1 MKKVG
6 IIGGSGYTG
15 GELIRLV
22 LQHPALELEFVY
34 STTRAGKPLTHAH
47 PDLLGSTTLKFTD
60 QVNPEIDVVY
70 LCLGHGNS
78 VAFLQEHSF
87 SDHTLIVD
95 LGNDFRLKEDANFKG
110 RNYVYG
116 LPELQRETI
125 EKANAIANPGCFATA
140 LQLAMLPIAKNKNL
154 DIKKRLL
161 SFIDKNDNKT
171 FVGYGASIGTTTL
184 IYEFGLGKMISYLF
198 DDEKRRHNLYSPGYK
213 IKVLNPKKIKAMS

>member
-34 STTRAGKPLTHAH
+34 STSRAGKPLTHAH
-47 PDLLGSTTLKFTD
+47 PDLLGSTTRKFAD
-60 QVNPEIDVVY
+60 QINPEIDVVY

-87 SDHTLIVD
+87 SDLTLIVD

-110 RNYVYG
+110 
-116 LPELQRETI
+116 
-125 EKANAIANPGCFATA
+125 
-140 LQLAMLPIAKNKNL
+140 
-154 DIKKRLL
+154 
-161 SFIDKNDNKT
+161 
-171 FVGYGASIGTTTL
+171 
-184 IYEFGLGKMISYLF
+184 
-198 DDEKRRHNLYSPGYK
+198 
-213 IKVLNPKKIKAMS
+213 